1 MNHWWRKFCNK
12 AIANGQNCLD
22 TRLLIVT
29 FHEIAISHE
38 SELKTQLVLLDIST
52 NHNVRSQRS
61 LQFKFCQMIYLF
73 KTLVIIWRIFIYAV
87 GYLVYDP
94 LKIFAKLVIYLKH
107 NMIFAK
113 FFEIL
118 LDNNVTSSLMHIWL
132 QSKNHLKVIKVY
144 IFRFF

>member
-1 MNHWWRKFCNK
+1 
-12 AIANGQNCLD
+12 
-22 TRLLIVT
+22 
-29 FHEIAISHE
+29 
-38 SELKTQLVLLDIST
+38 
-52 NHNVRSQRS
+52 
-61 LQFKFCQMIYLF
+61 MIYLF